1 MTNLMRPLAAGVVS
15 LACVASLTACNRDS
29 GESATTVGYS
39 TYTVSNPFF
48 AGMQKGLDAGS
59 SQHGYQMVT
68 TNANGEPSQQVSDIE
83 NLLNRGA
90 QYLLLTPAD
99 GKAVTP
105 ALNAAKAKN
114 VPVISIADSVEADI
128 TSTVNLDNVAAGQ
141 MAAQQIVQHLNTVN
155 GGPRGNVVNIT
166 GIIGTPSASDRN
178 KGFLDEIGKYPDIKI
193 VATQDGG
200 YDTEKSNAAMNDILQ
215 ANPKVDAVFNGNDA
229 EAVGVSAAIEA
240 AGRFKPVG
248 APGHIYVI
256 GVDGSKPAIANIRA
270 GIQDASVSQ
279 NPIKMAEKAI
289 ELVSDLKAGKE
300 VPKDVVYPAQLIT
313 KANIDSPEVKAYGI
327 WADEVQ

>member
-1 MTNLMRPLAAGVVS
+1 
-15 LACVASLTACNRDS
+15 
-29 GESATTVGYS
+29 
-39 TYTVSNPFF
+39 
-48 AGMQKGLDAGS
+48 
-59 SQHGYQMVT
+59 
-68 TNANGEPSQQVSDIE
+68 
-83 NLLNRGA
+83 
-90 QYLLLTPAD
+90 
-99 GKAVTP
+99 
-105 ALNAAKAKN
+105 
-114 VPVISIADSVEADI
+114 
-128 TSTVNLDNVAAGQ
+128 

-178 KGFLDEIGKYPDIKI
+178 KGFLGEIGKYSDIKI

-200 YDTEKSNAAMNDILQ
+200 YDTEKSNAAMSDILQ

-248 APGHIYVI
+248 VPGHIYVI

-289 ELVSDLKAGKE
+289 ELVADLQAGKE
-300 VPKDVVYPAQLIT
+300 VPKNVVWPAQLIT
-313 KANIDSPEVKAYGI
+313 KDNIDSPEVKQYGI